1 MLRFRGDLQ
10 PVMPDVGV
18 HVRLAP
24 VREGENRPRL
34 GFTTPPSPLIMAR
47 RTMESAMRSPAAT
60 HQTPDFRPG
69 VGVYFEEEDDR
80 HVEIVFPGTYRTG
93 GHSNDHGM
101 RHNHDGNP
109 VATLNPVKTRPLE
122 REYRPKPH
130 EDGLNPL
137 EIPCA
142 QVKSHSRVL
151 APGIEDKNPVCDVR
165 SGLDAVKEKVVAA
178 TTD

>member
-1 MLRFRGDLQ
+1 
-10 PVMPDVGV
+10 
-18 HVRLAP
+18 
-24 VREGENRPRL
+24 
-34 GFTTPPSPLIMAR
+34 
-47 RTMESAMRSPAAT
+47 
-60 HQTPDFRPG
+60 
-69 VGVYFEEEDDR
+69 
-80 HVEIVFPGTYRTG
+80 
-93 GHSNDHGM
+93 M

-165 SGLDAVKEKVVAA
+165 SGLDAVKEKGRGRHYGLTPGAAHTLAAEHVPTAGTEIGSERRPSVVPPVE
-178 TTD
+178 

>member
-1 MLRFRGDLQ
+1 
-10 PVMPDVGV
+10 
-18 HVRLAP
+18 
-24 VREGENRPRL
+24 
-34 GFTTPPSPLIMAR
+34 
-47 RTMESAMRSPAAT
+47 
-60 HQTPDFRPG
+60 
-69 VGVYFEEEDDR
+69 
-80 HVEIVFPGTYRTG
+80 
-93 GHSNDHGM
+93 M

-165 SGLDAVKEKVVAA
+165 SGLDAVKEKGRGRHYGLTPGAAHTLAAEHIPTAGTEIGSGTASVSSPASGVVAA
-178 TTD
+178 PYRADSLTSSLRLGPAAWTAGAKTAPSIWTPIWN